1 MSGRQ
6 SSPRDNLVL
15 IAATAILILTAQRY
29 FQATLAKPASR
40 PANSLIADD
49 RQFTRGMPQRGRRS
63 GNPLQIPWAGWKQ
76 ILRRSYVRTGED
88 RLLATAAGVVFFG
101 LLAIFPAITALV
113 SFYGLFAN
121 PATIG
126 ANLQTLA
133 LMLPEGSFQIVQD
146 QIARVLDKGNTALGA
161 TFLFGLVL
169 AVWSANAGVK
179 AVIDALNVVYEER
192 EKRSFIRLNLLALGF
207 TTGGIAALSL
217 MVSAVVAFPL
227 ALDHVGLEPE
237 SRFIVSLARWPL
249 LFAILLAALGVLYR
263 FGPSRQPARWQWLSI
278 GALAAALLWII
289 GSAALSWYLSNF
301 GNYSAT
307 YGSLGAAIG
316 LMMWMWMSAI
326 IVLCGAELNSE
337 IEHQTAVDA
346 SLGRPKPVGARATAM
361 ADTPGGAVPGSGKNF
376 SSSNQQ

>member
-6 SSPRDNLVL
+6 SPHGDNLIL

-29 FQATLAKPASR
+29 FQATLGKPASR
-40 PANSLIADD
+40 PAIAGN
-49 RQFTRGMPQRGRRS
+49 RPFTIEMTQPGHGRRS
-63 GNPLQIPWAGWKQ
+63 GNPLQIPWAGWKD
-76 ILRRSYVRTGED
+76 ILWRTYVRTGED

-133 LMLPEGSFQIVQD
+133 LLLPEGSFQIVQD

-192 EKRSFIRLNLLALGF
+192 EKRSFIRLNLLALAF
-207 TTGGIAALSL
+207 TSGGIAALSL

-227 ALDHVGLEPE
+227 ALDHVGLAPE
-237 SRFIVSLARWPL
+237 SQFIVSLARWPL

-263 FGPSRQPARWQWLSI
+263 FGPSRRPARWQWLSI

-301 GNYSAT
+301 GNYGAT

-326 IVLCGAELNSE
+326 IVLCSAELNSE
-337 IEHQTAVDA
+337 IEHQTALDSTV
-346 SLGRPKPVGARATAM
+346 GRAMPLGARGATM
-361 ADTPGGAVPGSGKNF
+361 AVTPGQTVPGGGKNF